1 MMRHLRLLVLVV
13 LAGCNND
20 IYVRDGVTDG
30 DTFFLAPIAMVDTD
44 PALQSWV
51 AYSLTRSVCQLEL
64 GGENPARASSF
75 DCEFRARDVLA
86 DAWAEHRADNRAISD
101 DYLDALLAVR
111 AAGYL
116 REYTAHYFR
125 RDDWREPVEANVK
138 AFDDWRREHLRGHRP
153 QTRIV
158 GSWGYKSD
166 PVECSSEARETP
178 PDH

>member
-1 MMRHLRLLVLVV
+1 MMRHLRLSVLVV

-30 DTFFLAPIAMVDTD
+30 DTFFLAPVAMVNSD

-75 DCEFRARDVLA
+75 DCEMSARDVLA
-86 DAWAEHRADNRAISD
+86 DAWAEHCAENPAISD

-111 AAGYL
+111 AAGLL
-116 REYTAHYFR
+116 REYTVHYFWR
-125 RDDWREPVEANVK
+125 GDWQEPGDVDLN
-138 AFDDWRREHLRGHRP
+138 AFNEWRRKHLRGHRP

-158 GSWGYKSD
+158 GSWGYKDD
-166 PVECSSEARETP
+166 PAEP
-178 PDH
+178 